1 MSLSMHV
8 DTLPSTCGVGVL
20 YGFWDSGTRWS
31 VPIGDNPE
39 EAGCGWYVA
48 GFINTPNCLEAYN
61 ELCEKLT
68 LVYQSPVRLN
78 VNSNR
83 DFFFCIFDAG
93 QPDEPHDD
101 DDEEDEED
109 F

>member
-1 MSLSMHV
+1 MDFQQ
-8 DTLPSTCGVGVL
+8 DTLPNTCGVGVL
-20 YGFWDSGTRWS
+20 YEFNNMWGFDPTQ
-31 VPIGDNPE
+31 IN

-78 VNSNR
+78 VHSNR

>member
-1 MSLSMHV
+1 MNFQQEA
-8 DTLPSTCGVGVL
+8 LPGTCGVGVL
-20 YGFWDSGTRWS
+20 YEFNSRWG
-31 VPIGDNPE
+31 VDPTQVD

-61 ELCEKLT
+61 ELCGKLT

-78 VNSNR
+78 VNSDR

>member
-1 MSLSMHV
+1 MNFHQ
-8 DTLPSTCGVGVL
+8 DTLTNTCGVGVL
-20 YGFWDSGTRWS
+20 YEFNNMWGVDPTQ
-31 VPIGDNPE
+31 VD

-78 VNSNR
+78 VNSKR

-93 QPDEPHDD
+93 QPDEPRYDYEA
-101 DDEEDEED
+101 DDEEDL
-109 F
+109 